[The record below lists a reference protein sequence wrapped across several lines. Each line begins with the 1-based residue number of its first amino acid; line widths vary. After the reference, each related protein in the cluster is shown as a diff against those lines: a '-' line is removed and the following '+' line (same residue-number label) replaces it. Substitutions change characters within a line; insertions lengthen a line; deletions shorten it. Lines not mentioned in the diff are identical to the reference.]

1 MNLCHICINYITEV
15 TSDIYKISV
24 TIINVT
30 DKIVPVKII

>member
-1 MNLCHICINYITEV
+1 MSHIGINYVTEV
-15 TSDIYKISV
+15 TSDIHKISE